1 VVIYPLMLAETPL
14 GALAGA
20 SNPLAVWGDR
30 LVPGAPWII
39 LVPVLASTAGG
50 MWLTSFILTR
60 ALYAMAAKASC
71 PQRSA
76 GSTGAASRMWRS

>member
-1 VVIYPLMLAETPL
+1 LRRCCGARRSDRQRCWFCGILGAFGALLFYVVIYPLMLAETPL

-50 MWLTSFILTR
+50 
-60 ALYAMAAKASC
+60 C
-71 PQRSA
+71 
-76 GSTGAASRMWRS
+76 G